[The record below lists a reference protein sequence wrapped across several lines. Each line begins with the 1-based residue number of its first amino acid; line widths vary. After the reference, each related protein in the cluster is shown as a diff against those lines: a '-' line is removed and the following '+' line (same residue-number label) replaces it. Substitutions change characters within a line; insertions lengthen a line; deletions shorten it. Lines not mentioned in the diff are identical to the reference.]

1 MMKNDNKIIP
11 FLAAAGLILYM
22 VATIDA
28 HQHGKKDIPIT
39 TQIMMMIFMGVL
51 ALVLLL
57 PDHSF
62 LRRRKK
68 SELIIIDLDQN
79 RHPVKIYQ
87 VQEKDLILFCMTEF
101 DMDFRIDEWGEL
113 KAELANRLKQENENH
128 AQLEKWCRQGRSS
141 AISGHDQVATL
152 EYEAPDGFHAD
163 ILPVSRVPDA
173 LCASAIVIKANY
185 PNSLIFHSRQELDE
199 WMSKLNHDQWE
210 EYQAKITG
218 FQRKTKRL
226 LTTGQAK

>member
-1 MMKNDNKIIP
+1 MKNDNKIIP
-11 FLAAAGLILYM
+11 FLAAAGLILY
-22 VATIDA
+22 VAASIEA
-28 HQHGKKDIPIT
+28 HQHGKKDISIT
-39 TQIMMMIFMGVL
+39 TQIMLMI
-51 ALVLLL
+51 LLGG
-57 PDHSF
+57 
-62 LRRRKK
+62 
-68 SELIIIDLDQN
+68 LIIIDLDQD

-101 DMDFRIDEWGEL
+101 NMDFRIDEWGEL
-113 KAELANRLKQENENH
+113 KAELTNRLKQENENH

-210 EYQAKITG
+210 EYHAKISG

>member
-1 MMKNDNKIIP
+1 
-11 FLAAAGLILYM
+11 
-22 VATIDA
+22 
-28 HQHGKKDIPIT
+28 
-39 TQIMMMIFMGVL
+39 
-51 ALVLLL
+51 
-57 PDHSF
+57 
-62 LRRRKK
+62 
-68 SELIIIDLDQN
+68 
-79 RHPVKIYQ
+79 
-87 VQEKDLILFCMTEF
+87 
-101 DMDFRIDEWGEL
+101 MDFRIDEWGEL
-113 KAELANRLKQENENH
+113 KAELTNRLQQENENH

-226 LTTGQAK
+226 LTVGRTK

>member
-1 MMKNDNKIIP
+1 MTNDEVNVRLRDAMAACLLVIMTARAAVRGKTGISLWDKIMLSLTMLI
-11 FLAAAGLILYM
+11 FRLILSIPDCLFFWWRDKPSL
-22 VATIDA
+22 TIVDMDEK
-28 HQHGKKDIPIT
+28 Q
-39 TQIMMMIFMGVL
+39 Q
-51 ALVLLL
+51 
-57 PDHSF
+57 
-62 LRRRKK
+62 
-68 SELIIIDLDQN
+68 
-79 RHPVKIYQ
+79 PVKIYQ

-101 DMDFRIDEWGEL
+101 NMDFRIDEWGEL
-113 KAELANRLKQENENH
+113 KAELTNRLKQENENH

-141 AISGHDQVATL
+141 AISGHDQVAAL